1 MELREIERKSGYY
14 HGYMILEDCV
24 EKGEILYDRSLEKIL
39 GNRFACGE
47 GDWWEGIDL
56 HDEPEIFVSSEGQS
70 TAEELES
77 LIKSIKLLLEG
88 AKKENSATYNENKN
102 VFDKII
108 EDCENYSIIELGY
121 NEQFSIKIL

>member
-77 LIKSIKLLLEG
+77 LIKFIKLLLEG
-88 AKKENSATYNENKN
+88 AKKENSVTYNENKN

>member
-1 MELREIERKSGYY
+1 MGLEELKRKSGYY

-24 EKGEILYDRSLEKIL
+24 ENGEILYDRALKKIL
-39 GNRFACGE
+39 ENNFACGE

-56 HDEPEIFVSSEGQS
+56 SDEPEIFVSSEGQL
-70 TAEELES
+70 TAEELEN
-77 LIKSIKLLLEG
+77 LIKFIKLLLKG
-88 AKKENSATYNENKN
+88 AREENSGTYNKNKN

-108 EDCENYSIIELGY
+108 ENCENYSIIELGY

>member
-77 LIKSIKLLLEG
+77 LIKFIKLLLEG

>member
-1 MELREIERKSGYY
+1 MMNLKS
-14 HGYMILEDCV
+14 LFQAKD
-24 EKGEILYDRSLEKIL
+24 SQ
-39 GNRFACGE
+39 F
-47 GDWWEGIDL
+47 
-56 HDEPEIFVSSEGQS
+56 
-70 TAEELES
+70 
-77 LIKSIKLLLEG
+77 IKLLLEG